1 MNAAAVQ
8 KALAPLL
15 RPLGAAYAACMAAR
29 RAAYEAGL
37 LPSFSPPRP
46 VVSVGNICWG
56 GTGKTPLVHWLLR
69 WCGAHGLSAAV
80 LTRGYGAKPSRLPL
94 LVRPGHTAAEAG
106 DEPLMLAR
114 QNPDAAVLV
123 DPVRRRA
130 GHWAE
135 ARLSPHLYLLDDG
148 FQHLAVRRD
157 LDIVVLRPADLTGE
171 WGRTIPA
178 GSWREGAGALA
189 RAHAFCVKAEPEL
202 FDALGP
208 QMERRLIHYG
218 VPVFGFR
225 LAPRGLV
232 RVGRGLDPR
241 PAEQGAATRAH
252 LDGAPYVL
260 ASGVGEPAQVH
271 ATATRFF
278 GYPPLRH
285 RIFPDHHPY
294 GPGDVRSLA
303 AEGCAVVCTPK
314 DAVKLAPL
322 CGEGDG
328 RHDGSGEGASPP
340 DLWAFDLVTEFGPAL
355 WSATN
360 FPEWWAARWTG
371 LSAARRN

>member
-1 MNAAAVQ
+1 MNVVAVQ
-8 KALAPLL
+8 NACAPLL

-29 RAAYEAGL
+29 SAAYEAGM
-37 LPSFSPPRP
+37 LPRFSPPRP

-80 LTRGYGAKPSRLPL
+80 LTRGYGARPSQLPL

-135 ARLSPHLYLLDDG
+135 ARLVPHLYLLDDG

-157 LDIVVLRPADLTGE
+157 LDIVVLRPSDLAGE
-171 WGRTIPA
+171 WGRAIPA
-178 GSWREGAGALA
+178 GAWREGTGALA
-189 RAHAFCVKAEPEL
+189 RAHAFCLKAEPEM

-208 QMERRLIHYG
+208 QLEHRLLRYG

-241 PAEQGAATRAH
+241 PAERGAATRPH

-260 ASGVGEPAQVH
+260 ASGVGEPAQVYD
-271 ATATRFF
+271 TARRFF

-285 RIFPDHHPY
+285 HIFPDHHPY
-294 GPGDVRSLA
+294 GPGDVSLLA
-303 AEGCAVVCTPK
+303 AAGRAVVCTPK
-314 DAVKLAPL
+314 DAVKLAQL
-322 CGEGDG
+322 CCERDG
-328 RHDGSGEGASPP
+328 GGAPRCGGGP
-340 DLWAFDLVTEFGPAL
+340 DLWAFDLVTEFGPTL
-355 WSATN
+355 WSTTS
-360 FPEWWAARWTG
+360 FSDWWAARWAG
-371 LSAARRN
+371 LATAYRT